1 MNVLVT
7 GTSGCLARALLP
19 KLCAHPDIARVTGID
34 LKPCA
39 FRHDK
44 FAAVARDIRD
54 PGLPRLLEGA
64 DALVHLAFVVLK
76 GRTSTAAMAAINVQG
91 SIRLFEAAAGVER
104 IVHLSSA
111 AVYGHGEALT
121 EEAPLRPLPGF
132 RYAAHKA
139 AVEAYLESRRPD
151 AIRLRPHV
159 ILGPHAQPLLK
170 GLLRQPFYVRL
181 PDPQPMLQCVHEDDV
196 ADAIVASLSA
206 PAAGPFN
213 LAGPERFAFRDA
225 LLRLSP
231 GARPLPPRV
240 AGLALRLAHAIAGIG
255 GEPAWLQGINRSLT
269 LDCGRARERLH
280 WAPQRTLQATL
291 ADSATRFR

>member
-7 GTSGCLARALLP
+7 GTSGCLAHALLP

-34 LKPCA
+34 RKPCA

-44 FAAVARDIRD
+44 FTAWVRDIRD
-54 PGLPRLLEGA
+54 PDMVRLLNGT

-76 GRTSTAAMAAINVQG
+76 GRTATAAMAAINVHG
-91 SIRLFEAAAGVER
+91 SIRLFEAAAGVPR
-104 IVHLSSA
+104 IIHLSSA
-111 AVYGHGEALT
+111 AVYGHGEMLT
-121 EEAPLRPLPGF
+121 EEAPFRPLPGF

-139 AVEAYLESRRPD
+139 ALETYLERRRPD

-181 PDPQPMLQCVHEDDV
+181 PDPQPTLQCVHEDDV
-196 ADAIVASLSA
+196 ADAIVASLST
-206 PAAGPFN
+206 PGTGPFN
-213 LAGPERFAFRDA
+213 LAGPERFAFRDM
-225 LLRLSP
+225 LLTVAP
-231 GARPLPPRV
+231 HARPIPPRV
-240 AGLALRLAHAIAGIG
+240 AAIALRLGHAIAGIG
-255 GEPAWLQGINRSLT
+255 GEPGWLQGIHRPLT

-280 WAPQRTLQATL
+280 WAPQHTLQATW
-291 ADSATRFR
+291 ADSAQRSR